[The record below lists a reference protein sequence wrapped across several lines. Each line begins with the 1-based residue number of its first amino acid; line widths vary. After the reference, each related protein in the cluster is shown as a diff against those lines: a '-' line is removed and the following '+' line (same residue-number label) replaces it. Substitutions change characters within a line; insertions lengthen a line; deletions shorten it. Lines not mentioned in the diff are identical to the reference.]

1 MLSFLSHDEIS
12 HLISAY
18 GYWVVGGVVALESIG
33 IPVPGETALV
43 AAAIYA
49 ATTQEL
55 NIWLV
60 IVAAACGAIF
70 GDNIGMAI
78 GREIGYRLLT
88 RYGPRIGLSER
99 RIKLG
104 QYLFRRHGGKV
115 VFFGRFVAVL
125 RALAA
130 FLAGANC
137 MPWRRFIAYNAA
149 GGVVWA
155 TLYGLSAYYFG
166 AAVQHVARP
175 VGVAAAAAAVIAVI
189 GSAIF
194 LRRNE
199 RRMEDEAERAM
210 PGPLRPPGGWRQ
222 RA

>member
-1 MLSFLSHDEIS
+1 LPPEAVLSFLSHDEIS

-137 MPWRRFIAYNAA
+137 MPWRRFSSPTTPRAA
-149 GGVVWA
+149 SSGRRYTGSPP
-155 TLYGLSAYYFG
+155 TISARRSSMSRG
-166 AAVQHVARP
+166 RSASRP
-175 VGVAAAAAAVIAVI
+175 RRRR
-189 GSAIF
+189 S
-194 LRRNE
+194 LR
-199 RRMEDEAERAM
+199 
-210 PGPLRPPGGWRQ
+210 
-222 RA
+222 